1 MVQVTAKKKGI
12 TLAIQLGFLWLF
24 LLAILPMDR
33 LWKLENFDR
42 VVGIATTYG
51 VSVSSRITVMYLL
64 SLAGP
69 VALWG
74 IGRFICQRAAERKKE
89 LSSTQWDLSAL
100 WSLCGAARM
109 TVLFVS
115 GNAPGWEPNQ
125 GDLILVSGACI
136 QLLFLLFGISAGEQL
151 VSFLLPAGLLPVAW
165 ALAGVLGWDLP
176 WAASVLIYLVLT
188 LGITAARTWIPALS
202 WDHLWPL
209 SLGGVLISLLYEGR
223 ILLAQ
228 HGILISLQGRH
239 ILMLAFLPVLA
250 CGLLF
255 LLKRGEPGEKGTEK
269 IYVFLILG
277 MAMLVGQLPVQL
289 VPPNELFE
297 SANTGMAVYQLFQ
310 YGEFPIIQNFDAHM
324 LRSFLPAA
332 LYRLLSGDALGSL
345 WYGYSVLP
353 LASISLYF
361 FLKKYTPA
369 WAAACLVLFFPW
381 RSDVALAEYYAILLG
396 VFLLLGRY
404 LEQDRLPRHFAL
416 WLACGGG
423 ILYVLD
429 VGTSVTFGVAAAA
442 LVSLVGRQQW
452 RKLGRTLGT
461 GLTSVA
467 LVLGSMAALTFY
479 RGVPL
484 ISRLKELLATALSS
498 QVWSGA
504 TLGEGAGYWTAYLV
518 IPALVVLT
526 AAAVFLEW
534 KRSSFA
540 EPKGGVLFAL
550 AVAYL
555 VNFQRS
561 LVRHT
566 AAESY
571 NNLFP
576 LMGTALLFLPL
587 AAVYLWE
594 KGKKN
599 WPGLVLAGGYTLSL
613 VLLTLTGGGTLAWNG
628 SLADG
633 LGSVEQYQEYSAPLT
648 QVRTVLSTETEDC
661 YIPLKTLL
669 DATLEPDQTYIDFT
683 DDTLLYALTGRY
695 KPTYVNQSP
704 GLLNGEYA
712 QQCFIGQCAGADCV
726 YLLTWAD
733 FSKGSLDSLSFY
745 QRYYLVGEYLSQ
757 NYTPLC
763 TVSRY
768 TVWCRNDL
776 LETQQAKLEGLEG
789 VSSLAEEGEH
799 LHTLRYLP
807 LIWGE
812 EDPLE
817 AEPLMVL
824 QEEGATGV
832 GQAVTAILD
841 LTDRDK
847 AEGNYIQFTLTY
859 TGGEQENI
867 SLTLLRE
874 GESIAQFQFKVVEGT
889 HRYKIRVSGEPAWY
903 QPGADS
909 LSLLLW
915 GDQTAQVENLQLC
928 RGDTLD

>member
-1 MVQVTAKKKGI
+1 MVQVTAKRKGI
-12 TLAIQLGFLWLF
+12 TLALQLGFLWLF
-24 LLAILPMDR
+24 LLAVLPMEQ
-33 LWKLENFDR
+33 LWELNGFDR
-42 VVGIATTYG
+42 IVGVATIYG
-51 VSVSSRITVMYLL
+51 VSVSSRIRWMYLL

-69 VALWG
+69 LVLWLL
-74 IGRFICQRAAERKKE
+74 GRFVSRWVDKGKKE
-89 LSSTQWDLSAL
+89 IPSEQWDLSAL
-100 WSLCGAARM
+100 WSLCGIARM
-109 TVLFVS
+109 SVLFIS
-115 GNAPGWEPNQ
+115 GNAPGWQPDQ
-125 GDLILVSGACI
+125 GDLILVSGAAL
-136 QLLFLLFGISAGEQL
+136 QLLLLLLGIPKGGQL
-151 VSFLLPAGLLPVAW
+151 ACYLLPAGFQPLIW
-165 ALAGVLGWDLP
+165 ALAGALGWDLP
-176 WAASVLIYLVLT
+176 WAVSVLIYLVLT

-209 SLGGVLISLLYEGR
+209 SLGGVLISLFYEGR

-228 HGILISLQGRH
+228 RGILVPLQGRH
-239 ILMLAFLPVLA
+239 ILMLAFLPFLA

-255 LLKRGEPGEKGTEK
+255 LLKRGGTGEKGTGK
-269 IYVFLILG
+269 IYFFLILG
-277 MAMLVGQLPVQL
+277 MAMLAGQLPVQL
-289 VPPNELFE
+289 LPPDELFE

-310 YGEFPIIQNFDAHM
+310 YGEIPIIQNFDAHM

-332 LYRLLSGDALGSL
+332 LYRLLSGDELGSL

-361 FLKKYTPA
+361 FLKRYTPA

-396 VFLLLGRY
+396 VFLILGRY
-404 LEQDRLPRHFAL
+404 LDQDRLPRHFAL
-416 WLACGGG
+416 WLACGGS

-442 LVSLVGRQQW
+442 LVSLVGRRQW

-461 GLTSVA
+461 GLASVA
-467 LVLGSMAALTFY
+467 LVLGSMAALTLY
-479 RGVPL
+479 KGVPL
-484 ISRLKELLATALSS
+484 VSRLKELLAAALSS

-504 TLGEGAGYWTAYLV
+504 ALGEGAGYWTAYLV

-526 AAAVFLEW
+526 GAAVFLKW
-534 KRSSFA
+534 KRSGFA
-540 EPKGGVLFAL
+540 DPKGGMLFAM

-555 VNFQRS
+555 VNFQRA

-566 AAESY
+566 VAESY

-587 AAVYLWE
+587 AGVYLWE
-594 KGKKN
+594 KGEKH

-613 VLLTLTGGGTLAWNG
+613 TLLTLAGGGALAWNG

-633 LGSVEQYQEYSAPLT
+633 LGSMEQYHEYSAPLT
-648 QVRTVLSTETEDC
+648 QVRTVLSAETEDC
-661 YIPLKTLL
+661 YIPLKTFL

-695 KPTYVNQSP
+695 KPIYVNQSP

-712 QQCFIGQCAGADCV
+712 QQCFVEECRQADCV
-726 YLLTWAD
+726 YLLTFTD
-733 FSKGSLDSLSFY
+733 FEKGTLDSLSFY
-745 QRYYLVGEYLSQ
+745 QRYYLVGEYLCQ
-757 NYTPLC
+757 NYMPLC
-763 TVSRY
+763 TVSQY

-776 LETQQAKLEGLEG
+776 LETQRAKLEGLEG
-789 VSSLAEEGEH
+789 VSPLTEEGEH

-812 EDPLE
+812 GDSLE

-824 QEEGATGV
+824 QQEGITGA
-832 GQAVTAILD
+832 GQAVTALLE

-847 AEGNYIQFTLTY
+847 TEGNYIQFTLTY
-859 TGGEQENI
+859 LGGEQENI

-889 HRYKIRVSGEPAWY
+889 HRYKIRVSGDPAWY
-903 QPGADS
+903 QPGADG

-915 GDQTAQVENLQLC
+915 GDQTAQVENVQLC
-928 RGDTLD
+928 RGDTLE